1 MADNFKIS
9 QDMWSTL
16 FGANNEDEQNPDDV
30 GMSSWNAA
38 VTQPTQA
45 AKPLD
50 EIERLK
56 EAIGIKPE
64 EYRKKR
70 LEDSWIGRHKIVGG
84 ILEAIAGFSGKPGPY
99 GELVNRIDQD
109 FKTQRASNELLMQ
122 TLMGE
127 KRANLAAK
135 KEEDSVKKDEA
146 LNAYREKELQ
156 LKKTATEARV
166 AEGKARTAVMDRRLT
181 NSEAAQAVK
190 EWFDLQNLA
199 IKQQNADSNSESVES
214 KTFKTRMI
222 EEILNG
228 ADPERAAA
236 IKEALGLMAPPP
248 RPQQSYT
255 DTFGRATIDQ
265 YGNTVVP
272 ASRTRSYLGTTGGAI
287 MNSQPIPGLSVPK
300 SGGGASKT
308 AAAGTKYVDSN
319 GMVRTRK

>member
-1 MADNFKIS
+1 MADNLQIS
-9 QDMWSTL
+9 KDMLSTL
-16 FGANNEDEQNPDDV
+16 FGANNEDEQNPDDG

-135 KEEDSVKKDEA
+135 KEEDSAAKDKI
-146 LNAYREKELQ
+146 LNEYREKEFQ

-181 NSEAAQAVK
+181 NAEAAQAVK

-255 DTFGRATIDQ
+255 ITHQPNTYDAMGNLVQQGSSTKTFGTPNQNWLNNQKPR
-265 YGNTVVP
+265 
-272 ASRTRSYLGTTGGAI
+272 
-287 MNSQPIPGLSVPK
+287 NSKGRIFK
-300 SGGGASKT
+300 
-308 AAAGTKYVDSN
+308 
-319 GMVRTRK
+319 